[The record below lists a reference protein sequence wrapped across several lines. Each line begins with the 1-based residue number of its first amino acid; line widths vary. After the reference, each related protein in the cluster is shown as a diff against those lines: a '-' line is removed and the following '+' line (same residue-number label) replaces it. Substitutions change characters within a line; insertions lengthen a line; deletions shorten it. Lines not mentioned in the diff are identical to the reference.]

1 MSQDSPLREPVRAE
15 PLRTE
20 PVLTQPVP
28 AELDAAEPVVTE
40 PVVTEPVV
48 TEPGMMR
55 RPTGDQAVDDVLG
68 QLDQVANEP
77 LDIQIE
83 VSERVHR
90 VLQGRLADLGQE

>member
-1 MSQDSPLREPVRAE
+1 M
-15 PLRTE
+15 T
-20 PVLTQPVP
+20 
-28 AELDAAEPVVTE
+28 
-40 PVVTEPVV
+40 
-48 TEPGMMR
+48 R

-68 QLDQVANEP
+68 QLDQVANAP

>member
-1 MSQDSPLREPVRAE
+1 MSQGSPLREPVRTE
-15 PLRTE
+15 PVRTE

-28 AELDAAEPVVTE
+28 TELVAAEPVVTE
-40 PVVTEPVV
+40 P
-48 TEPGMMR
+48 GMTR